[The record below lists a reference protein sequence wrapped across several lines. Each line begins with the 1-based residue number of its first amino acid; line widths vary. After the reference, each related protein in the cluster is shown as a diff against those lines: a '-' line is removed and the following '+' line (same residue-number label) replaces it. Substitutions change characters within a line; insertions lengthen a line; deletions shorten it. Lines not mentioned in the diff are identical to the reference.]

1 MKKLSMMVVFC
12 CLLAGSSFAQKNPF
26 FTIGPKFG
34 INYSNILSDRSSPD
48 TDGIL
53 AYQAGAFARLG
64 FMKTYVQPEAYYN
77 FKSTSIAFDDGSGAT
92 NFSGQIRFNQIDV
105 PVLLGSKIINAKI
118 FNLRFF
124 AGPMVSFLLKDEN
137 STKNYDPNQYDFNNK
152 IWGGQAGLG
161 LDIGNITVDLR
172 YQTKLS
178 RISSMISGPES
189 MLHLSAGIKLF

>member
-1 MKKLSMMVVFC
+1 
-12 CLLAGSSFAQKNPF
+12 
-26 FTIGPKFG
+26 
-34 INYSNILSDRSSPD
+34 
-48 TDGIL
+48 
-53 AYQAGAFARLG
+53 
-64 FMKTYVQPEAYYN
+64 
-77 FKSTSIAFDDGSGAT
+77 
-92 NFSGQIRFNQIDV
+92 
-105 PVLLGSKIINAKI
+105 
-118 FNLRFF
+118 
-124 AGPMVSFLLKDEN
+124 MVSFLLKDEN